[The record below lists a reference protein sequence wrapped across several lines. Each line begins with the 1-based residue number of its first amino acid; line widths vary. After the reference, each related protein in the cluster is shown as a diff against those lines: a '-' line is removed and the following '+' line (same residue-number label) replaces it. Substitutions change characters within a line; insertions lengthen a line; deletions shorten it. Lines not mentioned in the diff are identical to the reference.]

1 MIGCSDLRKML
12 EYVSK
17 HSKRSVQLE
26 WKKMKDRAS
35 NVKQWSMND
44 VDAGVVTN
52 KGQYVVCGK
61 AKRRNNKQLNL
72 VKIIS

>member
-1 MIGCSDLRKML
+1 ML

-61 AKRRNNKQLNL
+61 AK
-72 VKIIS
+72 

>member
-1 MIGCSDLRKML
+1 ML

-44 VDAGVVTN
+44 VDAGVVKK
-52 KGQYVVCGK
+52 KGQYVVCGE
-61 AKRRNNKQLNL
+61 AKRRNNKHLNL